1 MYGAELTISSFWW
14 LVPLIMMM
22 ICFLMMRRAR
32 GSLMCGFRSRM
43 VDRYQSRGSATAKE
57 ILDRR
62 YASGEMNRDEY
73 EEIKKAIADSSDEPS
88 TKGDKGVRP

>member
-14 LVPLIMMM
+14 IIPLVMMM

-32 GSLMCGFRSRM
+32 GSLMCGFGSRI
-43 VDRYQSRGSATAKE
+43 VDRCQFRGSATAKE

-62 YASGEMNRDEY
+62 YASGSINKDEY
-73 EEIKKAIADSSDEPS
+73 EEIKKTIFDSSGETS
-88 TKGDKGVRP
+88 KN